1 MTTATHSNTTIALV
15 ILALGLLSCPMLVV
29 HRSFGIKV
37 SISVFTSTLVAVTL
51 FKKVLYVIGSL
62 CVIVPIPRR

>member
-1 MTTATHSNTTIALV
+1 MTTATHSNTMIALV
-15 ILALGLLSCPMLVV
+15 ILLSCPMLVV